1 MSKIISKGLQQPFYT
16 EMRTNQQLGYIVWS
30 YTNNLDE
37 THYLNFLIQS
47 GAYAADKLNHRADD
61 FITSSGKIFRD
72 MDVETFQQLIDS
84 AIEELEKK
92 PMSIA
97 ERARKLKTYI
107 FEYDADYLRDQDT
120 IESLRTI
127 DKQTVTTLLE
137 NIVSPKSRRMVN
149 VLTFAEN
156 HDNIA
161 KIKNSFSNLDTWKAS
176 RVYE

>member
-1 MSKIISKGLQQPFYT
+1 
-16 EMRTNQQLGYIVWS
+16 
-30 YTNNLDE
+30 
-37 THYLNFLIQS
+37 
-47 GAYAADKLNHRADD
+47 
-61 FITSSGKIFRD
+61 
-72 MDVETFQQLIDS
+72 MDSETFQQLVDS
-84 AIEELEKK
+84 VIEELEKT

-127 DKQTVTTLLE
+127 DKETVANLLDTT
-137 NIVSPKSRRMVN
+137 VSPKSRRMVN

-156 HDNIA
+156 HDNIT
-161 KIKNSFSNLDTWKAS
+161 KVKSSFSNLDTWKAS